1 MVDAINS
8 NILTSK
14 EFEKDNSLKA
24 QYGSYDNY
32 IAAQLKSTSIHN
44 FDISKLKSSGNPSD
58 LIREFFNKRH
68 EAFNAKSE
76 ELIARYQALAP
87 VVSQA
92 KAEYTAYATKIN
104 AQNGDPSLTQEAKL
118 NRLKNASSEAEF
130 NYDSALKTALYH
142 THSATQFL
150 A

>member
-87 VVSQA
+87 VASQA

-104 AQNGDPSLTQEAKL
+104 ALIGDPSLTQVA
-118 NRLKNASSEAEF
+118 
-130 NYDSALKTALYH
+130 
-142 THSATQFL
+142 
-150 A
+150 

>member
-1 MVDAINS
+1 MAEN
-8 NILTSK
+8 K
-14 EFEKDNSLKA
+14 ENTRFGSSAKEIA
-24 QYGSYDNY
+24 QDF
-32 IAAQLKSTSIHN
+32 AEQLKYALDADVYHATAE
-44 FDISKLKSSGNPSD
+44 G
-58 LIREFFNKRH
+58 
-68 EAFNAKSE
+68 
-76 ELIARYQALAP
+76 RYQALAP
-87 VVSQA
+87 VASQA